1 MSDMSKL
8 GVGVIGCGNI
18 STIYLRNM
26 PNFRD
31 LRLVAC
37 ADLRPEIARDQA
49 GLFGIEALTIEAL
62 LARPDIQIVVNLTTP
77 NAHFAVSHAALTA
90 GKHVFGEKPITVE
103 AADAAALVAEAAQ
116 RGLKLG
122 CAPDTFLGGG
132 GRTAR
137 ELVDAGRIGKVLYGT
152 CFLMSHGMEHWHPD
166 PTFFFKPGGGPILDM
181 GPYYLAALIN
191 LLGSVTHVQGRASS
205 GFATRLVSSKGP
217 MNGKSITVETPTT
230 VMALLHFETG
240 ADIVF
245 TMSWDVWKHGHAPI
259 ELYGTEGSLRVPDPN
274 FFGGVVQ
281 YTEKGSDWISL
292 AADDRAFGKP
302 NWRSPNWPDH
312 MPSQANYRCL
322 GVADLASAVLHG
334 TPHRAS
340 GALASH
346 ALEVMHATLKAGVE
360 GGEIAIHSRVDRP
373 AAMSE
378 TDALA
383 LWAAETF

>member
-37 ADLRPEIARDQA
+37 ADLRPEVARDQA
-49 GLFGIEALTIEAL
+49 GLFGIEALTIGAL